1 MEENDGEEVEVK
13 TRSKK
18 GKIKFLIDTP
28 KNIPSR
34 PRYYIQPVKPR
45 TSYRIERVVSLAIYN
60 KRPAYKPP
68 QYLNPPNIIPQRK
81 YIIKNGKNSSFIF
94 ININHYHYH
103 YHYHC

>member
-18 GKIKFLIDTP
+18 GKRKFLIETP

-45 TSYRIERVVSLAIYN
+45 TSYRIQRVVSLTIYN
-60 KRPAYKPP
+60 N
-68 QYLNPPNIIPQRK
+68 QLISHLNI
-81 YIIKNGKNSSFIF
+81 
-94 ININHYHYH
+94 
-103 YHYHC
+103 